1 MELTKLGL
9 GIECN
14 VFQNAEET
22 IKNAEIKIEE
32 ARSIKERQY
41 YTQDIMLE
49 VKTLSTCSNY
59 NAGNPCCLS
68 CRTILRRHT

>member
-1 MELTKLGL
+1 MEFTKL

-14 VFQNAEET
+14 VFQNAEEA
-22 IKNAEIKIEE
+22 IKNAEIKIKE

-41 YTQDIMLE
+41 YTQDIIFE
-49 VKTLSTCSNY
+49 AKTLLTCLNY

-68 CRTILRRHT
+68 CRTILRRHI